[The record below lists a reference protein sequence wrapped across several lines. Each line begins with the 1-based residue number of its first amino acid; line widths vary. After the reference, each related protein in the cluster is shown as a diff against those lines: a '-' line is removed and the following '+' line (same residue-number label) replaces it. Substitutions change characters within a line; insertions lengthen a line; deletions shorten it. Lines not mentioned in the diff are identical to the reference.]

1 GLFSQH
7 RQLNIQ
13 ENRIEVRSGKV
24 SLRTLVLGIGTYV
37 RTPDVS
43 VQLSGRPIKASST
56 IEANQLVIRFREEI
70 EIKHG
75 EFLDVLIKL

>member
-1 GLFSQH
+1 
-7 RQLNIQ
+7 LNIQ

>member
-1 GLFSQH
+1 
-7 RQLNIQ
+7 LNIQ

-56 IEANQLVIRFREEI
+56 IEANPLVIRFREEI